1 MEATGSGSGAPL
13 VALEGVTRR
22 FGEVTAVDDLSLALA
37 PGEFITLL
45 GPSGCGKTTALR
57 LLAGFEQADEGTLR
71 FRGDDITRW
80 TPQRRGFGM
89 VFQNYALFPHLNVFE
104 NVAFG
109 LKSRKSPPSDLSA
122 RVDAALARVDLAGY
136 AKRAVQALSGGQQQ
150 RVALARA
157 LAIEPPLLLLD
168 EPLSNLDQALRVRTR
183 TEIRALV
190 RELGMTALFVTHDQE
205 EAFDLSDRI
214 AVMQAGRLRQLG
226 PPRELYERPADRF
239 VAGFV
244 GRVNELQVG
253 VEEDAVVLPGGVR
266 WPLPAVVA
274 AGRDGPSPGSGPG
287 PGSGSGSQMAG
298 RGEAAFLLRPE
309 MLVLTPPGAGLRG
322 GSSGSAT
329 ASASASTPAL
339 PPLAGEVVDRRFG
352 GAVTTWRVRVAG
364 VDEPLEVTASST
376 ALGPAGSSGSAPDP
390 AVGERVEVRPFR
402 AGAGFLFPATEAPG
416 G

>member
-1 MEATGSGSGAPL
+1 MEATGSRSGGPL

-22 FGEVTAVDDLSLALA
+22 FGEVTAVDQLSLALA

-57 LLAGFEQADEGTLR
+57 LLAGFEQADEGVLR

-109 LKSRKSPPSDLSA
+109 LKSRKSPPSDIPA
-122 RVDAALARVDLAGY
+122 RVEAALARVDLVGY

-183 TEIRALV
+183 TEIRTLV

-244 GRVNELQVG
+244 GRVNEMPVG
-253 VEEDAVVLPGGVR
+253 VEEDSVVLPGGVR

-274 AGRDGPSPGSGPG
+274 AGRP
-287 PGSGSGSQMAG
+287 GSGSQMAG

-309 MLVLTPPGAGLRG
+309 MLVLTPAGAGLRG

-329 ASASASTPAL
+329 APASASASTPSL

-402 AGAGFLFPATEAPG
+402 AGAGFLFPATEASG

>member
-1 MEATGSGSGAPL
+1 METTGSGSGAPL

-22 FGEVTAVDDLSLALA
+22 FGEVTAVDDLSLGLA
-37 PGEFITLL
+37 PGEFVTLL

-109 LKSRKSPPSDLSA
+109 LKSRKNPPSDLSA
-122 RVDAALARVDLAGY
+122 RVHAALARVDLAGY

-190 RELGMTALFVTHDQE
+190 RDLGMTALFVTHDQE

-214 AVMQAGRLRQLG
+214 AVMQAGRLRQMG

-244 GRVNELQVG
+244 GRVNELPVR

-266 WPLPAVVA
+266 WPLPAGVA
-274 AGRDGPSPGSGPG
+274 AGWSRSSP
-287 PGSGSGSQMAG
+287 GSGSQMAG
-298 RGEAAFLLRPE
+298 HREAAFLLRPE
-309 MLVLTPPGAGLRG
+309 MLVLTPAGAGSHG
-322 GSSGSAT
+322 GSFDPAT
-329 ASASASTPAL
+329 ASASTPGL

-376 ALGPAGSSGSAPDP
+376 ALGPAGTSGSAPDP

>member
-1 MEATGSGSGAPL
+1 MGVTGSGARAPL

-22 FGEVTAVDDLSLALA
+22 FGEVTAVDDLSLALT
-37 PGEFITLL
+37 PGEFVTLL

-57 LLAGFEQADEGTLR
+57 LLAGFEQADKGTLR

-109 LKSRKSPPSDLSA
+109 LKSRKSPPPDLPA

-136 AKRAVQALSGGQQQ
+136 AERAVQALSGGQQQ

-226 PPRELYERPADRF
+226 PPRELYEHPADRF

-244 GRVNELQVG
+244 GRVNELRVG
-253 VEEDAVVLPGGVR
+253 VEEDAMVLPGGVR
-266 WPLPAVVA
+266 WPLPTGLA
-274 AGRDGPSPGSGPG
+274 AGGA
-287 PGSGSGSQMAG
+287 GSGSQLPG
-298 RGEAAFLLRPE
+298 RGEAALLLRPE
-309 MLVLTPPGAGLRG
+309 MLVLTPAGAGSRG
-322 GSSGSAT
+322 GPA
-329 ASASASTPAL
+329 ASAAGSESPSASTAAF
-339 PPLAGEVVDRRFG
+339 PPLPGEVVDRRFG

-364 VDEPLEVTASST
+364 ADEPLEVTAASV

-402 AGAGFLFPATEAPG
+402 AGTGFLFPATDARG